1 MLNGNCLSVV
11 AFIMPNNERMILKM
25 RIDKSKFSADELKQ
39 YEALIAKAVV
49 PDDAEDTEKDK
60 SDIEPKLK
68 EDSSD
73 VGKSLDTPDI
83 VPTPEPVKEPE
94 KPVEKASP
102 MPDFNKMMLD
112 RMAMLEK
119 KFEMDEIKKS
129 AEKYA
134 LLGEDTDKL
143 AEMLYSLKK
152 SDEPN
157 YNACVA
163 ILDKQLDL
171 VQKSG
176 LFTEIGKSGNIG
188 DGGSVEDKIN
198 AAAAEIQK
206 SDPGLSRVAA
216 IAKAWETHPELAAEY
231 DAEYNA

>member
-1 MLNGNCLSVV
+1 
-11 AFIMPNNERMILKM
+11 M

-49 PDDAEDTEKDK
+49 PDDAEDKKKDK
-60 SDIEPKLK
+60 PETPPKPKDNPAPEPQKDA
-68 EDSSD
+68 DS
-73 VGKSLDTPDI
+73 VGKGLDVPRI
-83 VPTPEPVKEPE
+83 VPAPEPVVKEHE
-94 KPVEKASP
+94 KPVEKSSP
-102 MPDFNKMMLD
+102 VPDFNKMMLD

-119 KFEMDEIKKS
+119 KIEMNEIKKS

-134 LLGEDTDKL
+134 LLGEDADKL
-143 AEMLYSLKK
+143 AEVLYGLKK

-163 ILDKQLDL
+163 MLDKQLDL

-176 LFTEIGKSGNIG
+176 LFTEIGKSGHIG
-188 DGGSVEDKIN
+188 DGGLVEDKIN
-198 AAAAEIQK
+198 AAATELQK
-206 SDPGLSRVAA
+206 SDPSLSRTAA
-216 IAKAWETHPELAAEY
+216 VAKAWETHPELAAEY